1 MKRANDQVVP
11 QPAGARGRGLL
22 LACVALLTLL
32 AIGIWA
38 RGTRSH
44 AAPGAPRPRVTGTVR
59 ELRFNASTQRMK
71 IVEAINTTNRK
82 LDKLIALV
90 ESGTVRVSVAELKPA
105 KAKGDVKKKTK

>member
-22 LACVALLTLL
+22 LACVALLTVL

-44 AAPGAPRPRVTGTVR
+44 AAPRPRVTGTVR

-90 ESGTVRVSVAELKPA
+90 ESGTVRVSVVELKPA
-105 KAKGDVKKKTK
+105 KVKGDVKKKPK